1 MTDGRKG
8 GFRKIKNEFLV
19 KYTNYLLETSSLQ
32 NLPVF
37 FLEQH
42 KKLR

>member
-1 MTDGRKG
+1 MTDGRKR
-8 GFRKIKNEFLV
+8 GFRKIKNEFVV

-37 FLEQH
+37 FIEQH
-42 KKLR
+42 KKRW

>member
-8 GFRKIKNEFLV
+8 GFRKIKNEFVV
-19 KYTNYLLETSSLQ
+19 KYTNYLLKNPSLQ
-32 NLPVF
+32 N

-42 KKLR
+42 EKRW